1 MDSSITAAGRALRAG
16 DPLGALKR
24 VALRDDPAA
33 LALRG
38 IAMAQLGELPRA
50 RALLRRAARGFGP
63 RETLGRARCLT
74 AEAEVAL
81 AARDLAWPSRA
92 LTEALRTF
100 AAHGDRENAA
110 HARLLQIR
118 RLLLLGRID
127 EADGACATLAAWFGK
142 AEHVAYADGQ
152 PTQPPLPPSAGPLD
166 LGTAPARLAA
176 VAALVTF
183 EIALR
188 RGRAAPARQAL
199 AAAREA
205 AARSGI
211 GALCAEVEAAGRT
224 LVLPAAR
231 LVAAGET
238 RSLTLAEVEAVLAS
252 PDLVVDGCRRAAR
265 RGERFVRLS
274 RRPVLFALLRGLAEA
289 WPSDAAREDLIERAF
304 GARRTNPSHRARLR
318 VEIGRLRHELRP
330 LAEIRATA
338 GGFNLVSRAGT
349 VRLLV
354 PPIESP
360 DAAVLALLAD
370 GEAWSTSALAL
381 ALGSSQRT
389 MQRALVALE
398 EAGQARA
405 LGRGRSQRWLSA
417 PVAGFA
423 TTLLLPIA
431 DGFG

>member
-24 VALRDDPAA
+24 VALQGDPAA

-38 IAMAQLGELPRA
+38 IAMAQLGDLSRA
-50 RALLRRAARGFGP
+50 RELLRSAARGFGP
-63 RETLGRARCLT
+63 REMLARARCLT

-81 AARDLAWPSRA
+81 AARDLGWPPSA

-100 AAHGDRENAA
+100 TVRGDRENAA

-118 RLLLLGRID
+118 RLLLLGRVD
-127 EADGACATLAAWFGK
+127 EADAACAAL
-142 AEHVAYADGQ
+142 E
-152 PTQPPLPPSAGPLD
+152 
-166 LGTAPARLAA
+166 LGGGPARLAA
-176 VAALVTF
+176 VAALVAF

-188 RGRAAPARQAL
+188 RGRAEHARKAL
-199 AAAREA
+199 ARAREE

-211 GALCAEVEAAGRT
+211 GALRAEVEQAGLT

-231 LVAAGET
+231 LITAGEA
-238 RSLTLAEVEAVLAS
+238 RALTLAEVEAVLAS

-265 RGERFVRLS
+265 LGERVVRLS

-289 WPSDAAREDLIERAF
+289 WPGEAARDVLIERAF
-304 GARRTNPSHRARLR
+304 GARRANPSHRVRLR
-318 VEIGRLRHELRP
+318 VEIGRLRRELRRI
-330 LAEIRATA
+330 AEIRATA
-338 GGFNLVSRAGT
+338 GGFALAPREGA
-349 VRLLV
+349 VRLLA

-360 DAAVLALLAD
+360 SAAVLALLAD

-389 MQRALVALE
+389 VQRALAALE
-398 EAGQARA
+398 EAGQVRA
-405 LGRGRSQRWLSA
+405 LGRGRSQRWVSA
-417 PVAGFA
+417 PLAGFA
-423 TTLLLPIA
+423 TTLLLPA
-431 DGFG
+431 FDGSD

>member
-24 VALRDDPAA
+24 VALRDDPPA

-38 IAMAQLGELPRA
+38 IAMAQLGDLGRA
-50 RALLRRAARGFGP
+50 RKLLRRAARGFGP
-63 RETLGRARCLT
+63 RETVERARCLT
-74 AEAEVAL
+74 AAAEVAL
-81 AARDLAWPSRA
+81 AARDLAWPTRA

-100 AAHGDRENAA
+100 TARGDEENAA
-110 HARLLQIR
+110 HARLLQLR

-127 EADGACATLAAWFGK
+127 EAEGACAALDLAA
-142 AEHVAYADGQ
+142 
-152 PTQPPLPPSAGPLD
+152 
-166 LGTAPARLAA
+166 APARLAA
-176 VAALVTF
+176 VAALITF

-188 RGRAAPARQAL
+188 RGRAEQAREAL

-211 GALCAEVEAAGRT
+211 GALRAEVEQAGRA

-231 LVAAGET
+231 LVTAGAV

-252 PDLVVDGCRRAAR
+252 PDLIVDGCRRVAR
-265 RGERFVRLS
+265 RGDQVVRLS

-289 WPSDAAREDLIERAF
+289 WPGEAAREQLIERAF
-304 GARRTNPSHRARLR
+304 GAVRQNASHRARLR
-318 VEIGRLRHELRP
+318 VEMGRLRRELRP
-330 LAEIRATA
+330 LAEVPATA
-338 GGFNLVSRAGT
+338 AGFAVVPRWAGG
-349 VRLLV
+349 VRLLA

-360 DAAVLALLAD
+360 DAAVLALLSD

-381 ALGSSQRT
+381 ALESSQRT
-389 MQRALVALE
+389 AQRALADLA
-398 EAGQARA
+398 EAGQVRA

-423 TTLLLPIA
+423 TTLLLPVS
-431 DGFG
+431 DGSG

>member
-38 IAMAQLGELPRA
+38 IAMAQLGDLGRA
-50 RALLRRAARGFGP
+50 RELLRWAARSFGP
-63 RETLGRARCLT
+63 RETVGRARCLA

-81 AARDLAWPSRA
+81 AARDLAWPPRA
-92 LTEALRTF
+92 LGEALRTF
-100 AAHGDRENAA
+100 AAHGDQENAT

-118 RLLLLGRID
+118 RLLLLGRVD
-127 EADGACATLAAWFGK
+127 EANEACAA
-142 AEHVAYADGQ
+142 
-152 PTQPPLPPSAGPLD
+152 LD
-166 LGTAPARLAA
+166 LGAGPARLAA

-183 EIALR
+183 EIAHR
-188 RGRAAPARQAL
+188 RGRAEQAREAL
-199 AAAREA
+199 ASAREA
-205 AARSGI
+205 AVRSGI
-211 GALCAEVEAAGRT
+211 GALCAEVERAGRT

-231 LVAAGET
+231 LVAAGEA

-252 PDLVVDGCRRAAR
+252 PDLVVDACRRAAHQ
-265 RGERFVRLS
+265 GERVVRLS
-274 RRPVLFALLRGLAEA
+274 RRPALFALLCGLAEA
-289 WPSDAAREDLIERAF
+289 WPSAAAREDLIERAF
-304 GARRTNPSHRARLR
+304 GARRTNSSHRARLR
-318 VEIGRLRHELRP
+318 VGMGRLRHALRP

-338 GGFNLVSRAGT
+338 GGFSLVARGAGA
-349 VRLLV
+349 VRLLA

-389 MQRALVALE
+389 VQRALVALE
-398 EAGQARA
+398 EAGQVRA

-423 TTLLLPIA
+423 TTLLLPVS

>member
-1 MDSSITAAGRALRAG
+1 MDSSITAAGSALRAG

-38 IAMAQLGELPRA
+38 IAMAQLGDLGRA
-50 RALLRRAARGFGP
+50 RELLRRAARGFGP
-63 RETLGRARCLT
+63 PETVGRARCLT

-81 AARDLAWPSRA
+81 AARDLAWPPRA

-100 AAHGDRENAA
+100 AAHGDQENAA

-127 EADGACATLAAWFGK
+127 EADGACATLELAAG
-142 AEHVAYADGQ
+142 
-152 PTQPPLPPSAGPLD
+152 
-166 LGTAPARLAA
+166 PARLAA
-176 VAALVTF
+176 IAALITF

-188 RGRAAPARQAL
+188 RGRAEQAREAL
-199 AAAREA
+199 AGAREA

-211 GALCAEVEAAGRT
+211 GALCAEVEQAGRT

-231 LVAAGET
+231 LVAAGEA

-265 RGERFVRLS
+265 RGEQVVRLS
-274 RRPVLFALLRGLAEA
+274 RRPVLFELLCGLAEA
-289 WPSDAAREDLIERAF
+289 WPSEAAREHLIERAF
-304 GARRTNPSHRARLR
+304 AARRTNPSHRARLR

-338 GGFNLVSRAGT
+338 GGFTLVPRGAGT
-349 VRLLV
+349 VRLLA

-389 MQRALVALE
+389 VQRALVDLE
-398 EAGQARA
+398 EAGQVRA

-423 TTLLLPIA
+423 TTLLLPVS
-431 DGFG
+431 DGFR

>member
-1 MDSSITAAGRALRAG
+1 MDSVILAAGRALRAG

-38 IAMAQLGELPRA
+38 IAMAQLGDLGRA
-50 RALLRRAARGFGP
+50 RELLRRAARGFGP
-63 RETLGRARCLT
+63 RESVARARCLT

-81 AARDLAWPSRA
+81 AGRDLAWPTRA

-100 AAHGDRENAA
+100 AAHGDQENAA

-118 RLLLLGRID
+118 RLLLLGRVD
-127 EADGACATLAAWFGK
+127 EADGACATLAPG
-142 AEHVAYADGQ
+142 
-152 PTQPPLPPSAGPLD
+152 
-166 LGTAPARLAA
+166 LGSDRLAA
-176 VAALVTF
+176 IAALVRF

-188 RGRAAPARQAL
+188 RGQAEPARQAL

-211 GALCAEVEAAGRT
+211 GALCAEIEQAGRT

-231 LVAAGET
+231 LVANGQT
-238 RSLTLAEVEAVLAS
+238 RSLTLAEVEVVLAS
-252 PDLVVDGCRRAAR
+252 PDLVVDACRRAAR
-265 RGERFVRLS
+265 QGERVVRLA

-289 WPSDAAREDLIERAF
+289 WPGEAARDHLIEGGF
-304 GARRTNPSHRARLR
+304 GARRVNPSHRARLR
-318 VEIGRLRHELRP
+318 VELGRLRHQLRP
-330 LAEIRATA
+330 LAEIRATT
-338 GGFNLVSRAGT
+338 GGFTLVARGAGA
-349 VRLLV
+349 VRLLA

-389 MQRALVALE
+389 VQRALVALE
-398 EAGQARA
+398 HADQVRA

-423 TTLLLPIA
+423 TTLLLPGSE
-431 DGFG
+431 GFG

>member
-1 MDSSITAAGRALRAG
+1 MDSSITAAARALRAG

-38 IAMAQLGELPRA
+38 IALAQLGELPRA
-50 RALLRRAARGFGP
+50 RALLREAGRGFGP
-63 RETLGRARCLT
+63 REKLARARCAT

-81 AARDLAWPSRA
+81 AARELAWPTRA

-110 HARLLQIR
+110 HARLLQLR
-118 RLLLLGRID
+118 RLLLLGRVD
-127 EADGACATLAAWFGK
+127 EAEGACATLA
-142 AEHVAYADGQ
+142 
-152 PTQPPLPPSAGPLD
+152 LD
-166 LGTAPARLAA
+166 DAPARLAA
-176 VAALVTF
+176 VAALIVF

-188 RGRAAPARQAL
+188 RGRAAPAREAL
-199 AAAREA
+199 ARARTAAE
-205 AARSGI
+205 RSGI
-211 GALCAEVEAAGRT
+211 GALRAEVEQAGRT

-252 PDLVVDGCRRAAR
+252 PDLVVDGCRRVAR
-265 RGERFVRLS
+265 LGARVVQLS

-289 WPSDAAREDLIERAF
+289 WPGEAQRDELIARAF
-304 GARRTNPSHRARLR
+304 GARRTNASHRARLR
-318 VEIGRLRHELRP
+318 VEVGRLRQELRP
-330 LAEIRATA
+330 LAELRATG
-338 GGFNLVSRAGT
+338 GGF
-349 VRLLV
+349 LLSPLGDAAV
-354 PPIESP
+354 AVVLLSPPIESP

-381 ALGSSQRT
+381 ALGQSQRT
-389 MQRALVALE
+389 VQRALVALE
-398 EAGQARA
+398 EAGQVRT
-405 LGRGRSQRWLSA
+405 LGGGRSQRWLSA

-423 TTLLLPIA
+423 TTLLLPVA
-431 DGFG
+431 GGFG

>member
-38 IAMAQLGELPRA
+38 IAMAQLGDLGRA
-50 RALLRRAARGFGP
+50 RELLRRAARGFGS
-63 RETLGRARCLT
+63 RETVARARCLT

-81 AARDLAWPSRA
+81 AARDLAWPSRG

-118 RLLLLGRID
+118 RLLLLGRVG
-127 EADGACATLAAWFGK
+127 EANDACT
-142 AEHVAYADGQ
+142 
-152 PTQPPLPPSAGPLD
+152 TLD
-166 LGTAPARLAA
+166 LGAGPARLAA

-188 RGRAAPARQAL
+188 RGRAEPAREAL
-199 AAAREA
+199 SVARDA

-211 GALCAEVEAAGRT
+211 GALCAEVELAGRA

-231 LVAAGET
+231 LVAAGEA
-238 RSLTLAEVEAVLAS
+238 RSLTLTEVEAVLAS
-252 PDLVVDGCRRAAR
+252 ADLVVDGCRRAAR
-265 RGERFVRLS
+265 RGKRVVRLS

-289 WPSDAAREDLIERAF
+289 WPGEAARADLIERAF
-304 GARRTNPSHRARLR
+304 DARRMNPSHRARLR
-318 VEIGRLRHELRP
+318 VEMGRLRHELRP
-330 LAEIRATA
+330 LAEVRATA
-338 GGFNLVSRAGT
+338 GGFTLVPRPAGT
-349 VRLLV
+349 VRLLA

-360 DAAVLALLAD
+360 DAAALALLAD

-389 MQRALVALE
+389 VQRALVALA
-398 EAGQARA
+398 EAGQVRA

-423 TTLLLPIA
+423 TTLLLPIS

>member
-1 MDSSITAAGRALRAG
+1 VDSTITAAGRALGAG
-16 DPLGALKR
+16 DPIGALKR
-24 VALRDDPAA
+24 VALRDDPEA

-38 IAMAQLGELPRA
+38 IAMAQLGDLGRA
-50 RALLRRAARGFGP
+50 RELLRRAARGFGP
-63 RETLGRARCLT
+63 RESVGRARCLT

-81 AARDLAWPSRA
+81 AARDLAWPPRA

-100 AAHGDRENAA
+100 AAHGDRLNAA

-118 RLLLLGRID
+118 RLLLLGRVE
-127 EADGACATLAAWFGK
+127 EADGACAALELG
-142 AEHVAYADGQ
+142 
-152 PTQPPLPPSAGPLD
+152 AGP
-166 LGTAPARLAA
+166 AQLAA

-188 RGRAAPARQAL
+188 RGRAGQARGAL
-199 AAAREA
+199 ESAREA

-211 GALCAEVEAAGRT
+211 RALCAEVEQAGRT

-231 LVAAGET
+231 LVEAGEA

-252 PDLVVDGCRRAAR
+252 PDLVVDGCRRAVR
-265 RGERFVRLS
+265 QGERVVRLS
-274 RRPVLFALLRGLAEA
+274 RRPVLFALLCGLSEA
-289 WPSDAAREDLIERAF
+289 WPGEATREDLFVRVF
-304 GARRTNPSHRARLR
+304 GAHRTNGSHRARLR
-318 VEIGRLRHELRP
+318 VEVGRLRRELRL

-338 GGFNLVSRAGT
+338 GGFRLVVRGTGT
-349 VRLLV
+349 VRLLT

-360 DAAVLALLAD
+360 DASVLALLAD

-389 MQRALVALE
+389 VQRAVVALQGV
-398 EAGQARA
+398 GQVRA
-405 LGRGRSQRWLSA
+405 LGQGRSQRWLSA

-423 TTLLLPIA
+423 TTLLLPVS
-431 DGFG
+431 DGVHWE

>member
-38 IAMAQLGELPRA
+38 IAMAQLGDLGRA
-50 RALLRRAARGFGP
+50 RELLRRAARGFGP
-63 RETLGRARCLT
+63 RETLARARCLA

-81 AARDLAWPSRA
+81 AVRDLAWPPRA

-100 AAHGDRENAA
+100 AARGDRENAA

-118 RLLLLGRID
+118 RLLLLGRVE
-127 EADGACATLAAWFGK
+127 EADAACARLELG
-142 AEHVAYADGQ
+142 
-152 PTQPPLPPSAGPLD
+152 AG
-166 LGTAPARLAA
+166 PARLAA
-176 VAALVTF
+176 VAALVAF

-188 RGRAAPARQAL
+188 RGRAGQAREAL
-199 AAAREA
+199 ARAREA

-211 GALCAEVEAAGRT
+211 GALCAEVEQAGRT

-231 LVAAGET
+231 LVAAGEA

-252 PDLVVDGCRRAAR
+252 PDLIVDGCRRAAR
-265 RGERFVRLS
+265 RGERVVRLS
-274 RRPVLFALLRGLAEA
+274 RRPALFALLCGLAEA
-289 WPSDAAREDLIERAF
+289 WPGEAAREGLIERAF
-304 GARRTNPSHRARLR
+304 GAGRTNASHRARLR
-318 VEIGRLRHELRP
+318 VGMGRLRRELRP

-338 GGFNLVSRAGT
+338 GGFSLVPRGAGT
-349 VRLLV
+349 VRLLA

-381 ALGSSQRT
+381 ALGTSQRT
-389 MQRALVALE
+389 VQRALVALE
-398 EAGQARA
+398 EAGQVRA
-405 LGRGRSQRWLSA
+405 LGRGRSRRWLSA
-417 PVAGFA
+417 PVTGFA
-423 TTLLLPIA
+423 TTLLLPVS

>member
-24 VALRDDPAA
+24 VALRNDPPA

-38 IAMAQLGELPRA
+38 IAMAQLGDLGRA
-50 RALLRRAARGFGP
+50 RELLRRAARSFGP
-63 RETLGRARCLT
+63 TETVARARCLT

-81 AARDLAWPSRA
+81 AARDLVWPARA
-92 LTEALRTF
+92 LAEALRTF

-127 EADGACATLAAWFGK
+127 EAAGACAAL
-142 AEHVAYADGQ
+142 E
-152 PTQPPLPPSAGPLD
+152 SELD
-166 LGTAPARLAA
+166 RDHAPARLVA
-176 VAALVTF
+176 VVHLIDF
-183 EIALR
+183 ELALR
-188 RGRAAPARQAL
+188 RGRAEPARAAL
-199 AAAREA
+199 DGAREA

-211 GALCAEVEAAGRT
+211 GALRAEVEHAGQA

-231 LVAAGET
+231 LVRAGQA
-238 RSLTLAEVEAVLAS
+238 RSLAMAEVEALLAS

-265 RGERFVRLS
+265 RGERSVQLA
-274 RRPVLFALLRGLAEA
+274 RRPVLFALLRALAEV
-289 WPSDAAREDLIERAF
+289 WPGEAARDALIENAF
-304 GARRTNPSHRARLR
+304 GARRANASHRARLR
-318 VEIGRLRHELRP
+318 VEMGRLRRELRT
-330 LAEIRATA
+330 LADVRATA
-338 GGFNLVSRAGT
+338 GGFTLVPRESAT

-381 ALGSSQRT
+381 ALASSQRT
-389 MQRALVALE
+389 VQRALVALE
-398 EAGQARA
+398 EAGQVRA

-423 TTLLLPIA
+423 TTLLLPVGE
-431 DGFG
+431 GFG